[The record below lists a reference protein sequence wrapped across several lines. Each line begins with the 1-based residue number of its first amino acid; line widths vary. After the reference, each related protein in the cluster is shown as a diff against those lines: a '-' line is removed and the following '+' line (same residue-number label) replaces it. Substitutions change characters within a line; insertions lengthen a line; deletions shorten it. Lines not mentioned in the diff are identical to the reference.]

1 LHLQLGFKSY
11 LIGKMK
17 VEQELEKETGR
28 FKRSLHHAL
37 DGIKYALLHERNFRI
52 EILVAFLVI
61 FLIFFFKVKNWEAI
75 LLILMIMWVLIF
87 ELVNT
92 VLERVVDI
100 LKPRIHPYARLI
112 KDLMAAAVLIT
123 SVVSVIVGII
133 IFYPYVRE
141 LALLICFY

>member
-1 LHLQLGFKSY
+1 MHLQLGFKSY

-17 VEQELEKETGR
+17 VEKELEKETGR

-123 SVVSVIVGII
+123 SIVSVIVGII

>member
-1 LHLQLGFKSY
+1 MGFKSY

-17 VEQELEKETGR
+17 VEKELEKETGR

-141 LALLICFY
+141 LALLVCFY

>member
-1 LHLQLGFKSY
+1 MHLQLGFKSY

-17 VEQELEKETGR
+17 VEKELEKETGR

>member
-1 LHLQLGFKSY
+1 
-11 LIGKMK
+11 MK
-17 VEQELEKETGR
+17 VEKELEKETGR

-141 LALLICFY
+141 LALLVCFY

>member
-1 LHLQLGFKSY
+1 MEK
-11 LIGKMK
+11 
-17 VEQELEKETGR
+17 ELEKETGR

>member
-1 LHLQLGFKSY
+1 MEK
-11 LIGKMK
+11 
-17 VEQELEKETGR
+17 ELEKETGR

-123 SVVSVIVGII
+123 SIVSVIVGII

>member
-1 LHLQLGFKSY
+1 
-11 LIGKMK
+11 MK